1 MQKNKILKFGLAVG
15 TLIVL
20 STSLINQNK
29 GKVNANNN
37 YKNEKSIIY
46 YNEKEQKLIE
56 NMNLSFKKSK
66 EEKLKLLRMKD
77 QIKEE
82 ISKLPYF
89 NDEEKNIFSNSIENA
104 KNIKDI
110 LKIKD
115 EAYSK
120 NKLKEDQNRIEEEQ
134 KALELKRQEEETTTS
149 EKENEETTSIEQ
161 ETTQAYSVSTP
172 SSVVLPNGNTPGEIG
187 TYAAQRMSQETGIP
201 QSTWGYIIARESGGN
216 PNAYNPS
223 GASGLFQTMP
233 FWGSTATVEDQI
245 QTALFAYN
253 EALRVF
259 GNGLQPWGM

>member
-1 MQKNKILKFGLAVG
+1 MQKNRILKFCLTVG

-20 STSLINQNK
+20 STGLINQNK

-37 YKNEKSIIY
+37 NNKNEKSINY

-56 NMNLSFKKSK
+56 NMKLSFEKIKA
-66 EEKLKLLRMKD
+66 EELKLLRTKS

-82 ISKLPYF
+82 ISKLTYL
-89 NDEEKNIFSNSIENA
+89 NDEEKNTFFNFIENV
-104 KNIKDI
+104 KDIKDI

-120 NKLKEDQNRIEEEQ
+120 NKFKEEQNRIEE
-134 KALELKRQEEETTTS
+134 KKKEEENATS
-149 EKENEETTSIEQ
+149 EKVNEEPISTVQ
-161 ETTQAYSVSTP
+161 ETSQVYSVSTP
-172 SSVVLPNGNTPGEIG
+172 SSVVLPNGNTPGETG
-187 TYAAQRMSQETGIP
+187 TYAAKRMSEATGVP
-201 QSTWGYIIARESGGN
+201 QSTWEYIIARESGGN

-233 FWGSTATVEDQI
+233 FWGSTSTVEDQI